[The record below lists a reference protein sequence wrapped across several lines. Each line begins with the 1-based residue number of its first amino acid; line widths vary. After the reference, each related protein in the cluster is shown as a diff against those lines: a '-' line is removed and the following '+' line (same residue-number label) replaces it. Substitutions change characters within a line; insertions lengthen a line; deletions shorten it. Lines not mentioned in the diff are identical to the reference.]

1 MKVIHFRIPRRRA
14 GFTLIELLVVIA
26 IIAVLIALLLPAVQ
40 QAREAARRTQCKN
53 NLKQLGLALHN
64 HHDTYLRFPPAGAM
78 DQSPMGTN
86 TNTASGSSWGSSWL
100 VYILPYIDQSTIFNG
115 WQFTN
120 NSGAF
125 NGNNNAL
132 VTGKFV
138 PGYTCPSSPLPKVCT
153 SNPGVATA
161 NYVGVSGAVNGLI
174 TGYTESRFNAL
185 PAGGIIGGGGTLI
198 PNGKIN
204 FRDMTDGSTNVIA
217 ASESSDFIVDNT
229 GAKRDWRP
237 SQPWGWILGGK
248 SPGIPPNYDN
258 AGGDNRSP
266 NAITIRYGIN
276 KRGFV
281 DDVPN
286 TGVGNGGNYQ
296 GANTPINSAHVG
308 GAHVLM
314 GDGSVRFLS
323 DSLGLDVL
331 ARLAT
336 RDDGQTVG
344 EF

>member
-1 MKVIHFRIPRRRA
+1 MRALRQKPFRRRS

-53 NLKQLGLALHN
+53 NLKQLGLALQN
-64 HHDTYLRFPPAGAM
+64 HHDTYLRFPPGVAM
-78 DQSPMGTN
+78 DQPPFGTSASI
-86 TNTASGSSWGSSWL
+86 ASGANWGSSWL
-100 VYILPYIDQSTIFNG
+100 VYILPYIDQAPIYNG
-115 WQFTN
+115 WQFYN

-132 VTGKFV
+132 VTGKSV
-138 PGYTCPSSPLPKVCT
+138 PGFNCPSSPLPTVCS
-153 SNPGVATA
+153 SNAGIATA

-174 TGYTESRFNAL
+174 PGYTESRFNAL
-185 PAGGIIGGGGTLI
+185 PAGGIVGGSGAMI
-198 PNGKIN
+198 PNGKLN
-204 FRDMTDGSTNVIA
+204 FRDLTDGSTNVIA
-217 ASESSDFIVDNT
+217 MSENGDFITDNT
-229 GAKRDWRP
+229 GTKRDWRA

-248 SPGIPPNYDN
+248 SPNVPPTYDN

-266 NAITIRYGIN
+266 NNITIRYTVN

-308 GAHVLM
+308 GAHIALC
-314 GDGSVRFLS
+314 DGSVRFIS

-336 RDDGQTVG
+336 RDDGQVLAD
-344 EF
+344 F